1 MGRIEKILSNLQL
14 VTLAIS
20 ELGGATQ
27 SVDIEDIAIR
37 AYELAPEK
45 FSWRKYP
52 ERIDLRVVQYG
63 LKDAASNRKGEP
75 LIKGSLKH
83 GYMLT
88 AVGLEWLEKNQLING
103 GKLPQSS
110 TRRQSA
116 ADKLSIEQARLLT
129 STTFLKFKS
138 DEFEEIK
145 YSDFQEFVRVND
157 YFPEHVR
164 QKRYGVVE
172 NAVRGNHELEELW
185 ILLTEKFMDGE
196 T

>member
-1 MGRIEKILSNLQL
+1 MERTEKILSNIQI

-27 SVDIEDIAIR
+27 AVDIEDIAIQ
-37 AYELAPEK
+37 AYELAPKK

-52 ERIDLRVVQYG
+52 ERIDLRVVQYA
-63 LKDAASNRKGEP
+63 LKDAASNRQGEP
-75 LIKGSLKH
+75 LIKGSLKY

-88 AVGLEWLEKNQLING
+88 AVGLEWLENNQLVYG
-103 GKLPQSS
+103 GELAQIS
-110 TRRQSA
+110 TRKQST

-129 STTFLKFKS
+129 STAFIKFKS
-138 DEFEEIK
+138 DKFEEIK

-172 NAVRGNHELEELW
+172 NAVHGNPELEELW
-185 ILLTEKFMDGE
+185 ILLTEKFVEGE